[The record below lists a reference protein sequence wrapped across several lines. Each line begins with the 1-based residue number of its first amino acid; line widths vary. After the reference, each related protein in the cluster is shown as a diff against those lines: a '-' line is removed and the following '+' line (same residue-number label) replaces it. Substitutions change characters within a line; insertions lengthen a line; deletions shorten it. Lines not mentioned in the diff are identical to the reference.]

1 MSGETDYATDGTRVL
16 AAVGGNVMATLVVG
30 TGCSLSALT
39 AGFAAKAEDP
49 LVATIACCQFVKRAA
64 EIAGKA
70 SRGPGSFH
78 DAYLDALYTLQP
90 ENFLEEAV

>member
-64 EIAGKA
+64 EIAGNA
-70 SRGPGSFH
+70 SRGRFLPRR
-78 DAYLDALYTLQP
+78 LPRRALYAAARKLS
-90 ENFLEEAV
+90 

>member
-1 MSGETDYATDGTRVL
+1 ML
-16 AAVGGNVMATLVVG
+16 AL
-30 TGCSLSALT
+30 
-39 AGFAAKAEDP
+39 
-49 LVATIACCQFVKRAA
+49 ATIACCQFVKRAA
-64 EIAGKA
+64 EIAGNA

>member
-1 MSGETDYATDGTRVL
+1 MLALRADRGFRRESGGSAGRHHRLLSVRET
-16 AAVGGNVMATLVVG
+16 
-30 TGCSLSALT
+30 
-39 AGFAAKAEDP
+39 
-49 LVATIACCQFVKRAA
+49 AA
-64 EIAGKA
+64 EIAGNA

>member
-16 AAVGGNVMATLVVG
+16 AAVGGNVMVTLVVG

-64 EIAGKA
+64 EIAGNA